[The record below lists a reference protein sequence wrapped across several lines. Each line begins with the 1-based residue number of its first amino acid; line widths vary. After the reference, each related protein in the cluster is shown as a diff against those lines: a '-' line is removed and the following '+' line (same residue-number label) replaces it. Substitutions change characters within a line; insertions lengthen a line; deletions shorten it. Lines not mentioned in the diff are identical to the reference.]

1 MIRSRKEIEDMYDF
15 LDWASTV
22 NLNGSKR
29 TEKAI
34 NNIQC
39 AIDEVEQGID
49 EVILLQE
56 DLEHWANK
64 AVELQKENDI
74 LRKDLQELNEYVYG
88 KENKKTKNK

>member
-1 MIRSRKEIEDMYDF
+1 MTRSKNEIEDMYDF

-29 TEKAI
+29 TENAI

-39 AIDEVEQGID
+39 AIDEVEQEID
-49 EVILLQE
+49 EVTLLQE

-64 AVELQKENDI
+64 AVELQKENEI
-74 LRKDLQELNEYVYG
+74 LRNDLKELSKFIYG
-88 KENKKTKNK
+88 KENK